1 MDSAQSGSV
10 VRRLCFRNSSLRHQ
24 KTVVPAHCEPD
35 GTKARTGG
43 FLEPLP
49 APSTGIPGKPA
60 SQSAT
65 ECREGPRGGLGIQAS
80 PRKTCNPCPPCGGFS
95 SSPENSMEA
104 IRSAYL
110 AGSDGIECDLRLA
123 ADGKVAVL
131 HDEDLNRLT
140 HQDVKTSQIT
150 LDALLRLRL
159 RDSFYLNRLSSQP
172 PLTLRI
178 LLEEFGGKFL
188 LWLEL
193 KPIGGRELATQV
205 GEMLRKYKLADSA
218 IVSSLSPAMIQPL
231 RKRFRNLRIAFEF
244 IRIGDKQIRFVENL
258 MEAADKDRI
267 IVSCEEFQA
276 HKPPILKKLQEKL
289 ILTSTFT
296 PNRFDALSHSIRLG
310 INLIQTDRPDR
321 ARLLLCERGGN

>member
-1 MDSAQSGSV
+1 
-10 VRRLCFRNSSLRHQ
+10 
-24 KTVVPAHCEPD
+24 
-35 GTKARTGG
+35 
-43 FLEPLP
+43 
-49 APSTGIPGKPA
+49 
-60 SQSAT
+60 
-65 ECREGPRGGLGIQAS
+65 
-80 PRKTCNPCPPCGGFS
+80 
-95 SSPENSMEA
+95 
-104 IRSAYL
+104 
-110 AGSDGIECDLRLA
+110 
-123 ADGKVAVL
+123 
-131 HDEDLNRLT
+131 
-140 HQDVKTSQIT
+140 
-150 LDALLRLRL
+150 
-159 RDSFYLNRLSSQP
+159 LNRLSSQP

-205 GEMLRKYKLADSA
+205 GEMLRKYKLADSV